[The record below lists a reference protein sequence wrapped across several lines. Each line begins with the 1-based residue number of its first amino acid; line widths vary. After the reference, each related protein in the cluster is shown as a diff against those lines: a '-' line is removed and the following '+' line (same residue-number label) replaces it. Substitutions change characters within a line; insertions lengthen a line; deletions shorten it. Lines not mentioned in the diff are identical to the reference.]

1 MNDDIQLLQ
10 RYVRD
15 GSEAAFRE
23 LVGRHIGLVF
33 GTARRLVAG
42 DVPLAQDVTQMVFTD
57 LARKAATFPADTV
70 LGGWLY
76 RYTCFTASKA
86 VRTEQRRRRRE
97 TTAMEMHSLHEEP
110 GPDPHWR
117 LLAPVLDE
125 ALGTLGAADRDAL
138 VLRYLQQ
145 HDLRRIGST
154 LGLSEDAVQKRIARA
169 LEKLRALLVRRGLTL
184 SAALLATTLDS
195 SALTVA
201 PPGLAASVSA
211 KALASA
217 AVKATAT
224 VATLAHSTTMITAKL
239 ALTAASVIAL
249 AGLTVAVVSHRPADT
264 TPFPPATTLPSPTAV
279 PTPAPTSQRSTS
291 PAASAAPAPT
301 GASSAVVSTGQPG
314 RGPSSFSSSTVR
326 IANGS
331 IITTTNDNGVVTTQ
345 TQPIGANGSVTGS
358 AGNSAFWAG
367 NGTPPP
373 GALPFPTPT
382 GTPTSSTLNPDG
394 STTLTYA
401 GQNGGTVEMTVSPD
415 GRARSIR
422 SVSPA
427 PPPPGP

>member
-1 MNDDIQLLQ
+1 MNDDTQLLQ

-15 GSEAAFRE
+15 GSEAAFHE

-42 DVPLAQDVTQMVFTD
+42 DIPLAQDVTQVVFTD
-57 LARKAATFPADTV
+57 LARKAATLPIDTV

-76 RYTCFTASKA
+76 RHTCYTASKA

-97 TTAMEMHSLHEEP
+97 TTAMEMHSLHEDP
-110 GPDPHWR
+110 GPDPHWP

-125 ALGTLGAADRDAL
+125 ALGTLDAADRNAL

-145 HDLRRIGST
+145 HDLRRIAAT

-169 LEKLRALLVRRGLTL
+169 LDKLRALLVRRGLSL

-195 SALTVA
+195 SALTAA

-211 KALASA
+211 GALAVGKTAFTLASLKIMA
-217 AVKATAT
+217 ASKLGLSLATA
-224 VATLAHSTTMITAKL
+224 VAVIS
-239 ALTAASVIAL
+239 LTAVL
-249 AGLTVAVVSHRPADT
+249 VSRHHPSAPPPSPADFYRFENR
-264 TPFPPATTLPSPTAV
+264 PVADASAV
-279 PTPAPTSQRSTS
+279 ARTPAV
-291 PAASAAPAPT
+291 SAAPAPT
-301 GASSAVVSTGQPG
+301 GASSAVVATGQPG
-314 RGPSSFSSSTVR
+314 RGSSSFSSSTVR
-326 IANGS
+326 IANGAV
-331 IITTTNDNGVVTTQ
+331 ITTTNNNGVVSTQ
-345 TQPIGANGSVTGS
+345 TQPIGANGSMSGS

-367 NGTPPP
+367 NGTPQL
-373 GALPFPTPT
+373 GGLPFPTPT
-382 GTPTSSTLNPDG
+382 GAPTSSTLNPDG

-427 PPPPGP
+427 PPPPTP

>member
-1 MNDDIQLLQ
+1 MNDDTQLLQ
-10 RYVRD
+10 CYVRD

-42 DVPLAQDVTQMVFTD
+42 DVPLAQDVTQVVFTD
-57 LARKAATFPADTV
+57 LARKAVTFPADTI

-76 RYTCFTASKA
+76 RHTCFTASKA

-125 ALGTLGAADRDAL
+125 ALGTLDAADRDAL

-145 HDLRRIGST
+145 HDLRRIGAT

-195 SALTVA
+195 SALTA
-201 PPGLAASVSA
+201 TPPGLAASVSA
-211 KALASA
+211 GALAAGKTAFTLASLKIMA
-217 AVKATAT
+217 TSKLGLSFATA
-224 VATLAHSTTMITAKL
+224 VAVIG
-239 ALTAASVIAL
+239 LTAVL
-249 AGLTVAVVSHRPADT
+249 VSRQHPSAPPPSPADFYRFENRPA
-264 TPFPPATTLPSPTAV
+264 PNASAVAQAPAVA
-279 PTPAPTSQRSTS
+279 
-291 PAASAAPAPT
+291 AAPAPA
-301 GASSAVVSTGQPG
+301 GASSAVVATGQPG
-314 RGPSSFSSSTVR
+314 RGSSSFSSSTVR

-331 IITTTNDNGVVTTQ
+331 VITTTNNNGVVSTQ
-345 TQPIGANGSVTGS
+345 TQPVGANGSVSGS

-367 NGTPPP
+367 NGTPQL
-373 GALPFPTPT
+373 GGLPFPTPT
-382 GTPTSSTLNPDG
+382 GAPTSSTLNPDG